1 MIEIINKY
9 GVYGKYI
16 FLICMII
23 CIIFFLKKKGIMSE
37 NKFKPLST
45 IMILGIILFV
55 GVGITVITIATMKV
69 YGIALNTEIIL
80 MKAM

>member
-1 MIEIINKY
+1 MVEIINKY

-37 NKFKPLST
+37 NKFKPLSDNNDFRNNT
-45 IMILGIILFV
+45 ICRSWNYSYNDCNNE
-55 GVGITVITIATMKV
+55 V

-80 MKAM
+80 MKAT

>member
-23 CIIFFLKKKGIMSE
+23 CIIFFLNKKGIMSE

-55 GVGITVITIATMKV
+55 GVGITVITIATMKFM
-69 YGIALNTEIIL
+69 E
-80 MKAM
+80 

>member
-23 CIIFFLKKKGIMSE
+23 CIIFLLKKKGIMSE

-55 GVGITVITIATMKV
+55 GVGITVITVATMKFM
-69 YGIALNTEIIL
+69 E
-80 MKAM
+80 

>member
-23 CIIFFLKKKGIMSE
+23 CIIFFLEKKGIMSE

-55 GVGITVITIATMKV
+55 GVGITVITIATMKFM
-69 YGIALNTEIIL
+69 E
-80 MKAM
+80 

>member
-37 NKFKPLST
+37 NKFKPLSA

-55 GVGITVITIATMKV
+55 GVGITVITIATMKFM
-69 YGIALNTEIIL
+69 E
-80 MKAM
+80 

>member
-23 CIIFFLKKKGIMSE
+23 CIIFFLKKKGIMLE
-37 NKFKPLST
+37 NKFKSLSP

-55 GVGITVITIATMKV
+55 GVGIAVITIATMKFM
-69 YGIALNTEIIL
+69 E
-80 MKAM
+80 

>member
-45 IMILGIILFV
+45 IMTLGIILFV
-55 GVGITVITIATMKV
+55 GVGITVITIATMKFM
-69 YGIALNTEIIL
+69 E
-80 MKAM
+80 

>member
-55 GVGITVITIATMKV
+55 GAGITVITIATMKFM
-69 YGIALNTEIIL
+69 E
-80 MKAM
+80 

>member
-23 CIIFFLKKKGIMSE
+23 CIIFFLKKKCKE

-55 GVGITVITIATMKV
+55 GVGITVITIATMKFM
-69 YGIALNTEIIL
+69 E
-80 MKAM
+80 

>member
-16 FLICMII
+16 FLICIII

-55 GVGITVITIATMKV
+55 GVGITVITIATMKFM
-69 YGIALNTEIIL
+69 E
-80 MKAM
+80 

>member
-16 FLICMII
+16 FLTCMII

-55 GVGITVITIATMKV
+55 GVGITVITIATMKFM
-69 YGIALNTEIIL
+69 E
-80 MKAM
+80 

>member
-1 MIEIINKY
+1 MRRKIMIEIINKY

-55 GVGITVITIATMKV
+55 GVGITVITIATMKFM
-69 YGIALNTEIIL
+69 E
-80 MKAM
+80 

>member
-45 IMILGIILFV
+45 IMILGIQV
-55 GVGITVITIATMKV
+55 
-69 YGIALNTEIIL
+69 
-80 MKAM
+80 

>member
-23 CIIFFLKKKGIMSE
+23 CIIFFLNKKGIMSE

-55 GVGITVITIATMKV
+55 GVGITVITIATMKF
-69 YGIALNTEIIL
+69 IE
-80 MKAM
+80 

>member
-37 NKFKPLST
+37 NKFKSLSP

-55 GVGITVITIATMKV
+55 GVGITVITIVTMKFM
-69 YGIALNTEIIL
+69 E
-80 MKAM
+80 

>member
-16 FLICMII
+16 FLICTII

-55 GVGITVITIATMKV
+55 GVGITVITIATMKFM
-69 YGIALNTEIIL
+69 E
-80 MKAM
+80 

>member
-37 NKFKPLST
+37 NKFKSLSP

-55 GVGITVITIATMKV
+55 GVGITVITIATMKFM
-69 YGIALNTEIIL
+69 E
-80 MKAM
+80 